1 MEDSMISNFNNSGG
15 ANIQQSTG
23 SSMGSGMADGELN
36 VTGSQ
41 STSNQKQT
49 VQYTIPGILCFI
61 QNEWTKFEMER
72 SQWEID
78 KAELQVLFFNEIAF
92 FLVVVFDSN
101 FLSLKNKPNFIFIFS
116 ICIKYQPLQ
125 EVLIL
130 FPPPF
135 FNFS

>member
-101 FLSLKNKPNFIFIFS
+101 FLS
-116 ICIKYQPLQ
+116 
-125 EVLIL
+125 
-130 FPPPF
+130 
-135 FNFS
+135 